1 MQFLG
6 KLEPIFNGVPNWLHW
21 LEKPLWI
28 FVPPPPHPRPFSPI
42 VHLNPVRSVT
52 KKEGRQTFVDKKAGR
67 PTCKAFPTICNNRLP
82 AFKDLFTLDLS
93 MPWRHR
99 ATFSNFQQNLGRNVT
114 CAKFLCKTFHLAQ
127 PAGLVLKMMIVP
139 IVVVPA
145 DDHEDHDNHDRHDD
159 HDELG
164 QVKMMIVS
172 CFNMFL
178 FPI

>member
-1 MQFLG
+1 MQ
-6 KLEPIFNGVPNWLHW
+6 KPANGCFRSQDRRSR
-21 LEKPLWI
+21 EGC
-28 FVPPPPHPRPFSPI
+28 PRPFSPI

-99 ATFSNFQQNLGRNVT
+99 APFSNFQQNLGRNVT

-178 FPI
+178 QCQISNYKLQFYNLK

>member
-28 FVPPPPHPRPFSPI
+28 FVPPPPQTLLSL
-42 VHLNPVRSVT
+42 VHLNPVRNVT

-82 AFKDLFTLDLS
+82 AFKDLFTSDPHELS
-93 MPWRHR
+93 TPCRHR
-99 ATFSNFQQNLGRNVT
+99 APFSNFQQNLGRNFT

-139 IVVVPA
+139 YCNCSSRWPW
-145 DDHEDHDNHDRHDD
+145 R
-159 HDELG
+159 
-164 QVKMMIVS
+164 
-172 CFNMFL
+172 
-178 FPI
+178 PW